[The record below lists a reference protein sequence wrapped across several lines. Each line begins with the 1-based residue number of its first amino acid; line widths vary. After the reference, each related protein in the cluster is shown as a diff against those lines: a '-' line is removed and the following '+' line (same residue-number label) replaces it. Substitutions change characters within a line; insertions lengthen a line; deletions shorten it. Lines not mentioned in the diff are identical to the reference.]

1 MEIRDEQFQSMCG
14 TTQGD
19 QSILKPYNDGGT
31 DQHNVDSNID
41 VTSFVTR
48 IWIEKK
54 FELYWTCILLSLGSF
69 VIITIANMNWMFTM
83 CQA

>member
-1 MEIRDEQFQSMCG
+1 MEIREEQFQSMCG

-41 VTSFVTR
+41 VM
-48 IWIEKK
+48 WHH
-54 FELYWTCILLSLGSF
+54 LLLEF
-69 VIITIANMNWMFTM
+69 K
-83 CQA
+83 